1 MAPHGKPIVAAT
13 ITSLEARWGSNPVLG
28 KMKINYDAQEWRGYT
43 FIRDRPRRALTIYMN
58 RYIEQAVA
66 HHLPE
71 MLASPSG
78 RPSAALP
85 KGVTAKDVVSA
96 LRLPP
101 AEERKGQLDAEQKH
115 YQTILGELAFPQ
127 PVLVR
132 CGLAINMCMTVM
144 CYPPRGPILP
154 DHPGVTALL
163 AVKLVLES
171 AYDARYDGITAGGD
185 GDESSPRL
193 RADLHAELDMSS
205 PPPLSPEVYGDATWS
220 AAPHDRYALAITF
233 NRLLIRYQVKV
244 ARTVA
249 DCSMSAEMH
258 PTTEG
263 GMQAEY
269 LHEICRAMGMPLVD
283 PVVVATDSLSNALV
297 SRRQGTTVKVRHQLR
312 RWQALTARIVRGIV
326 KVVHLPDVQMP
337 VDFLTK
343 WVTKK
348 KVEASVEYLTNALN
362 RVRHPSEAK

>member
-1 MAPHGKPIVAAT
+1 M
-13 ITSLEARWGSNPVLG
+13 
-28 KMKINYDAQEWRGYT
+28 
-43 FIRDRPRRALTIYMN
+43 
-58 RYIEQAVA
+58 
-66 HHLPE
+66 
-71 MLASPSG
+71 
-78 RPSAALP
+78 
-85 KGVTAKDVVSA
+85 TAKDVVSA

-258 PTTEG
+258 PTTVRRV
-263 GMQAEY
+263 A
-269 LHEICRAMGMPLVD
+269 CRRNTFTRF
-283 PVVVATDSLSNALV
+283 VVLWECHSSIPWSWPQIRSRTLSSRVARAP
-297 SRRQGTTVKVRHQLR
+297 Q
-312 RWQALTARIVRGIV
+312 
-326 KVVHLPDVQMP
+326 
-337 VDFLTK
+337 
-343 WVTKK
+343 
-348 KVEASVEYLTNALN
+348 
-362 RVRHPSEAK
+362 